1 MKRIPRE
8 PERFEV
14 LELFNSLGLRHG
26 FSLGDKE
33 SENRFIRTVAQSFS
47 ATSKNPIFLYGRRVQ
62 AMFGYVVAALGSA
75 SLVKEEDAGELY
87 VRDPDVRPLDFLVGL
102 EAGSSFLV
110 EVKIETV
117 AVIQRFFWRRRREF
131 GHVSR

>member
-1 MKRIPRE
+1 
-8 PERFEV
+8 
-14 LELFNSLGLRHG
+14 
-26 FSLGDKE
+26 
-33 SENRFIRTVAQSFS
+33 
-47 ATSKNPIFLYGRRVQ
+47 
-62 AMFGYVVAALGSA
+62 MFGYVVAALGRA

-87 VRDPDVRPLDFLVGL
+87 VRDPDVRPPDFLVVL